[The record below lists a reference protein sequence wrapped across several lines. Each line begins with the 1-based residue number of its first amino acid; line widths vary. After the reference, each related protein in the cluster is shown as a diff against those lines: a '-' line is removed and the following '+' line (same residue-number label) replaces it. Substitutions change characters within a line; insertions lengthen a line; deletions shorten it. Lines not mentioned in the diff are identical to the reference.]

1 MHCTIEKKYV
11 LPMLWYSSKLFRNLA
26 SGLFVEEP
34 GIKVIKKL
42 MNMNERVVLMP
53 IYKSFADLFI
63 LLYTFAVHN
72 IELPLTVGN
81 MEDTPRVRFIDMLL
95 KGVGYIHAR
104 RSRDQSMQEGYIT
117 QAIIREILSSE
128 KLLVMFQNDER
139 MRSGRFNQPT
149 VSDISVEWLM

>member
-1 MHCTIEKKYV
+1 MH
-11 LPMLWYSSKLFRNLA
+11 
-26 SGLFVEEP
+26 
-34 GIKVIKKL
+34 
-42 MNMNERVVLMP
+42 
-53 IYKSFADLFI
+53 D
-63 LLYTFAVHN
+63 

-128 KLLVMFQNDER
+128 KLLVMFQNEER
-139 MRSGRFNQPT
+139 MRSGRVNQPT